1 MLYITGDTHGCI
13 RKWKEQIHPVLK
25 AEDTIIVAGDFGVG
39 GWKDEE
45 DASVTE
51 EQFYDWISKQPYS
64 VLFVDGNHE
73 NFDKLYAYPVE
84 MWMGGNVHKLRPNL
98 IHLMRGEVYEID
110 GKKIFTF
117 GGGYSIDKAWRVEGR
132 SWWPQEMPSE
142 KEYENAR
149 RNLEKNND
157 SVDYIIT
164 HTTCAQTVHYM
175 AARTYMRIKTNIT
188 EEMPLTAFLETTRI
202 NTRYRGWYFGHFHMD
217 MTLWKNQF
225 VVFNSMRELESGKIV
240 REWCTY
246 EGY

>member
-1 MLYITGDTHGCI
+1 M
-13 RKWKEQIHPVLK
+13 
-25 AEDTIIVAGDFGVG
+25 
-39 GWKDEE
+39 
-45 DASVTE
+45 
-51 EQFYDWISKQPYS
+51 
-64 VLFVDGNHE
+64 
-73 NFDKLYAYPVE
+73 
-84 MWMGGNVHKLRPNL
+84 
-98 IHLMRGEVYEID
+98 
-110 GKKIFTF
+110 
-117 GGGYSIDKAWRVEGR
+117 
-132 SWWPQEMPSE
+132 
-142 KEYENAR
+142 
-149 RNLEKNND
+149 EKNNY

-225 VVFNSMRELESGKIV
+225 VVFNCMRELESGKIV